1 MIGAKKK
8 IQKLY
13 KIKQI
18 DFIEIAGE
26 DSTVLIIGFRSNQN
40 DFKINGDQELNEIT
54 EEEIY
59 QSRIKENST

>member
-1 MIGAKKK
+1 VIGAKKK